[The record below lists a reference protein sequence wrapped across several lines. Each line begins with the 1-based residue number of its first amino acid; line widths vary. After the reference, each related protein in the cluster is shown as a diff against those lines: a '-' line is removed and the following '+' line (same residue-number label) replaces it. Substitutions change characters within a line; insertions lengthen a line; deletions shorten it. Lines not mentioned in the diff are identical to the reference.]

1 LEADVSNGLTRWH
14 VIIGA
19 TAIGAATIGG
29 GATLLA
35 TADARAAL
43 LGFFKRS
50 LPGVAIDTPSANGC
64 INAFISR
71 WSTMNHRI
79 VSTLWQT
86 VGVEMMA
93 ETNSK
98 FEIASRLALTQF
110 LVNSNFFQVT
120 DPRAEPIVYVGQPSN
135 AGCTNPFANLDPP

>member
-1 LEADVSNGLTRWH
+1 MSSSAQLR
-14 VIIGA
+14 
-19 TAIGAATIGG
+19 
-29 GATLLA
+29 LA
-35 TADARAAL
+35 
-43 LGFFKRS
+43 
-50 LPGVAIDTPSANGC
+50 PQPSAAARPCSPLLTPGRLSWAFSNVLC
-64 INAFISR
+64 PVWRSTRHPPMAASIAFISR